1 MVVDTWTETDRG
13 IDEIVAAI
21 VVCER
26 VWFIVR
32 VGENKVGLVKY
43 VKNGGVG
50 AKMVDVRR

>member
-1 MVVDTWTETDRG
+1 MVVDTWTDTGRE

-32 VGENKVGLVKY
+32 VGENNVGLIKS

-50 AKMVDVRR
+50 AKMVDVKW